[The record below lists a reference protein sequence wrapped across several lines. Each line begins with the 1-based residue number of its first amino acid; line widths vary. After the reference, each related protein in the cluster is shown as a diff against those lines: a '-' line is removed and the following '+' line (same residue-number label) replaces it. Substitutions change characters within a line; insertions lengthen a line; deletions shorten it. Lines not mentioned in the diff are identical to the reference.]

1 MKKLF
6 TLCAAALV
14 VTGCSVKQEVQQSPA
29 QAPVPMIDG
38 RPWPM
43 DAPGH
48 YAQGTVVVFGL
59 VNEGGLMVEACV
71 AQSSGNAELDLAAVR
86 RLVNKRFQSGTKNGV
101 PVSGYV
107 RAPVMFYL
115 DGADHPAPP
124 HSRSECQTRPVWPDK
139 W

>member
-1 MKKLF
+1 MKVLLA
-6 TLCAAALV
+6 LCAAALV
-14 VTGCSVKQEVQQSPA
+14 VTGCSVKQEVQQSPS
-29 QAPVPMIDG
+29 QAPVPMLDG

-71 AQSSGNAELDLAAVR
+71 AQSSGNAALDSAAVQK
-86 RLVNKRFQSGTKNGV
+86 LVNTRFHPGAKNGV

-107 RAPVMFYL
+107 RAPIMLYL

-124 HSRSECQTRPVWPDK
+124 RSQSVCQTRPVWPNRL
-139 W
+139 